1 MIDGNHSSLNSQ
13 LTLPPFSQ
21 QSLSVG
27 QTFAWLMVDNR
38 YDEGDLIGEE
48 ETVPK
53 RVNKK
58 VGQCSVL
65 REIAPSLGPPIADSL
80 CPTC

>member
-1 MIDGNHSSLNSQ
+1 LVDG
-13 LTLPPFSQ
+13 
-21 QSLSVG
+21 
-27 QTFAWLMVDNR
+27 R